1 MSHLSTLKQK
11 HISDIIDQPGGSKFS
26 IKVLILVG
34 LAMVFDGYDF
44 MIVSFTMPQIS
55 EELSLGLTA
64 TGSLASFSLMGML
77 IGGFVSGIL
86 ADRFGRKHVIN
97 ACILIYS
104 ALTVPVFFIHTY
116 LAFVICRVLSG
127 IGIGAVIPLSV
138 TLISE
143 YAPSKHRAVFITLTR
158 CFMMLGWVAAGLVA
172 HYVVPRFGW
181 RMVYLIGGFPLIY
194 AVVMHFF
201 LPESAQWLMA
211 KKKDTKALA
220 IANQIN
226 RCLANPAPEY
236 VSGDIK
242 GRNEFKGRGGSFKQL
257 FSKTYIRQTMGIFL
271 IALFTCSLS
280 YGLTAW
286 LPTVLTSSGYS
297 IAQSYSGATL
307 MNAVGILGGAFAG
320 IMADKIGRINSAYL
334 AFGLAAL
341 SVIFMALFG
350 FSGLLLPACIFM
362 GFSINYA
369 YISPTPITLEIYP
382 TEIRAT
388 GQASVTTVARIGGL
402 ITPILIGGALEQG
415 STFIMVLI
423 VFLIP
428 LAVAIVIL
436 KIFIKDETKGKSVE
450 VLGLEV
456 GASHKQ

>member
-1 MSHLSTLKQK
+1 MSHSSALKQK
-11 HISDIIDQPGGSKFS
+11 HISDIIDQPGGSRFS
-26 IKVLILVG
+26 LKVLILVG
-34 LAMVFDGYDF
+34 LAMIFDGYDF

-64 TGSLASFSLMGML
+64 TGSLASFSMMGML
-77 IGGFVSGIL
+77 IGGFFSGLL
-86 ADRFGRKHVIN
+86 ADRFGRKHVVNI
-97 ACILIYS
+97 CILLYS
-104 ALTVPVFFIHTY
+104 ALTVPVYFIHSY
-116 LAFVICRVLSG
+116 EAFIVCRIFSG

-143 YAPSKHRAVFITLTR
+143 YAPSKHRAVYITLTR
-158 CFMMLGWVAAGLVA
+158 CFMMFGWVVAGLVA
-172 HYVVPRFGW
+172 LYVVPRFGW
-181 RMVYLIGGFPLIY
+181 RMVYLIGGFPLLY
-194 AVVMHFF
+194 AVVIHFL
-201 LPESAQWLMA
+201 LPESAQWLIA
-211 KKKDTKALA
+211 KKKDDKAIA

-226 RCLANPAPEY
+226 QKLDNPAPEY
-236 VSGDIK
+236 VSGDIQGRTEYK
-242 GRNEFKGRGGSFKQL
+242 GKGNFAQL
-257 FSKTYIRQTMGIFL
+257 FSKTYIRQSLGIFL

-286 LPTVLTSSGYS
+286 LPTVLTSSGFS
-297 IAQSYSGATL
+297 IAQSYSGTTL

-320 IMADKIGRINSAYL
+320 IMADRIGRINSAYL

-388 GQASVTTVARIGGL
+388 GQATVTTVARIGGL
-402 ITPILIGGALEQG
+402 LTPILIGGALEQG
-415 STFIMVLI
+415 STFITVLI
-423 VFLIP
+423 IFLIP
-428 LAVAIVIL
+428 LAIAVVIL
-436 KIFIKDETKGKSVE
+436 RVFIKDETKGKSVE
-450 VLGLEV
+450 ILGTDVEV
-456 GASHKQ
+456 ADKQ